1 MTATMKLRICA
12 LLTLLLPLTAA
23 AQQEATQDPSA
34 GRLDSIYAA
43 QQAEAELKIRLL
55 EFQAEIENISKGIS
69 SRSSDEQLKKS
80 GDLLGALD
88 SKWNVCYP
96 LWQGGIAAS
105 PDLLELTANYQQQR
119 QAASDSIEAISSKRQ
134 EMRSFEA
141 AEKLMMSQDSA
152 YAAMKQQAEAMSF
165 IEKAAPQLKNLQ
177 TREQLLFADID
188 AAYQTAKQVAAS
200 RPELEPRMKA
210 IEDKYVQLKND
221 SQEIQAA
228 AYKPLMQRIKDYLLG
243 FAAVA
248 VLLMFISMVQSKI
261 KAAREAKKNAKKMK
275 KLLDKEHKYP
285 TI

>member
-1 MTATMKLRICA
+1 MTATMKLRICV

-80 GDLLGALD
+80 GDKLGALD

-141 AEKLMMSQDSA
+141 SEKLMMSQDSA